1 MSFLTLVFKNLLR
14 RPTRSLLTMT
24 GIAVGIAA
32 VVALSSIAWGFQRS
46 WEQAYAA
53 RGTDLI
59 VTRITSRNPLP
70 APFEESIKGALLN
83 LPHVQRVSGLLSD
96 MVSIE
101 DAPTVLVFGW
111 ERDGF
116 LWGHLKLVSGRWP
129 ADDTEKVVVIGT
141 VAAEVLRKSVGD
153 AIHIENDDFTV
164 CGTFDSAALVEN
176 GAIVM
181 ALRQMQ
187 RVMEYPGR
195 VNFFNLKLAPDTTDQ
210 QVEELRQAI
219 KSRLPGYNA
228 FTGGEVAQNNTAIQA
243 AKAMSWATSLIA
255 LVVGAVGVMNTMLMS
270 VFERTHEIGVLLAI
284 GWKRSRIVRLIVYE
298 SIAVSSV
305 GGIEGILLG
314 FVAVKLLQITPWIR
328 GKIEGEISLQ
338 LFGLALV
345 IALVLGVLGGLYPA
359 YRGSRL
365 HPSEALRHE

>member
-1 MSFLTLVFKNLLR
+1 MRFLTLVFRNLLR
-14 RPTRSLLTMT
+14 RRTRSLLTMT

-32 VVALSSIAWGFQRS
+32 VVALSAIAWGFQRS

-59 VTRITSRNPLP
+59 VTKITSRNPLP
-70 APFEESIKGALLN
+70 APFDESVAGALRT

-101 DAPTVLVFGW
+101 DAPAVLVFGW

-116 LWGHLKLVSGRWP
+116 LWGHLKLVTGRWP
-129 ADDTEKVVVIGT
+129 VDDAEKVVVIGS
-141 VAAEVLRKSVGD
+141 VAAEILRKSAGD
-153 AIHIENDDFTV
+153 TIHIENDDFTV
-164 CGTFDSAALVEN
+164 CGTFDSAALAEN

-195 VNFFNLKLAPDTTDQ
+195 VNFLNLKLAPGTTDPQ
-210 QVEELRQAI
+210 REELRRII
-219 KSRLPGYNA
+219 KRRLPGYSA
-228 FTGGEVAQNNTAIQA
+228 FTGGEVAQNNTAIQT

-298 SIAVSSV
+298 SMAVSFV
-305 GGIEGILLG
+305 GGVAGSLLG
-314 FVAVKLLQITPWIR
+314 FVAVRLLQVTPWIR
-328 GKIEGEISLQ
+328 GKIEGEVSLQ
-338 LFGLALV
+338 LFGLALA

-365 HPSEALRHE
+365 HPSEALRCE

>member
-24 GIAVGIAA
+24 GVAVGIAA

-70 APFEESIKGALLN
+70 TPFDESIAGDLAR
-83 LPHVQRVSGLLSD
+83 LPHVRQVSGLLSD

-111 ERDGF
+111 EQNGF
-116 LWGHLKLVSGRWP
+116 LWGHLKLVAGRWP
-129 ADDTEKVVVIGT
+129 AGDAEKVVVIGT
-141 VAAEVLRKSVGD
+141 VAADILRKSVGD
-153 AIHIENDDFTV
+153 SIHIENDDFTV

-181 ALRQMQ
+181 TLRQMQ

-195 VNFFNLKLAPDTTDQ
+195 VNFLNLRLEPGTTEP
-210 QVEELRQAI
+210 QVEELRRMI
-219 KSRLPGYNA
+219 KSRLPGCNA
-228 FTGGEVAQNNTAIQA
+228 FTGGEVAQNNTAIQT

-284 GWKRSRIVRLIVYE
+284 GWRRRRIVRMIVYE
-298 SIAVSSV
+298 SMAVSLV
-305 GGIEGILLG
+305 GGVQGILLG
-314 FVAVKLLQITPWIR
+314 FVAVKILQITPWIR
-328 GKIEGEISLQ
+328 GKIEGEVSLP
-338 LFGLALV
+338 LFGLALA

-359 YRGSRL
+359 HRGSRL
-365 HPSEALRHE
+365 HPSEALRCE